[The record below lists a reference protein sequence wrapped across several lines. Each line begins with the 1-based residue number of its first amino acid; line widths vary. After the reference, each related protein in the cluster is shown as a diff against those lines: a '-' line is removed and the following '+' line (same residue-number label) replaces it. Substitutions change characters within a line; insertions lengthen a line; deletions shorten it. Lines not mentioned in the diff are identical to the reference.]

1 MFKEVPNK
9 VDFIAQEHETLAF
22 WQQDRSLT
30 KLRALRAGAKPWSFI
45 DGPIT
50 ANNPMGV
57 HHGWG
62 RTYKDLYNRYYAMQ
76 CRQLRY
82 QQGFDCQ
89 GLWVEVEVEK
99 ELKFASKRD
108 IEAYGL
114 DQFVLRCKERVL
126 RFAAVQTEQS
136 IRLGYWM
143 EWDDPAQLRWLADQ
157 LAADPTQEIAYA
169 GPAGGA
175 AGTVEQVVGHLGLPE
190 LGGSY
195 FTFSDENNY
204 MIWAFLKKCWE
215 KGWLYRGADSM
226 PWCPRCATGISQH
239 EIESDGYKEVTHKSI
254 TFRMPLRGRQNEY
267 LLAWTTTPWTLSSNV
282 AAAVGPELDYVKVK
296 QGEDV
301 YYLSKGTL
309 AMLKGE
315 HEVLAELKG
324 RDMEGWA
331 YDGPFDDLPAA
342 NEPGGH
348 LELRDLV
355 KGVTQSAKQAHRV
368 ILWEEVG
375 EAEGTGIVHIA
386 PGAGAEDYQLGL
398 QNKLPIIVP
407 IDDEARI
414 VDGFGPLTGMT
425 TAEVPD
431 TVAKLLDEKGLLY
444 KYEPYTHRYPTCWR
458 CKTELV
464 WRVVD
469 EWFIS
474 MGQSFDKPREELTA
488 EEKANNLRYQIMDVV
503 DQIRWV
509 PEFGHAR
516 EMDWLRNMHDWMIS
530 KKRYWGLALPIWVC
544 DTCKEH
550 TVVGSEDELAAR
562 ASAGYETFAGH
573 TPHRPYIDAVK
584 LTCECGGSMSRIPDV
599 GNPWLDAGIV
609 SMSTLRYRSE
619 PEYWQQWFPADWIS
633 ESFPGQFRNWF
644 YSMLAMGTVMAE
656 TAPFKNLFSYSTLL
670 DEHGE
675 SMHKSKGNSIEF
687 NQAADIMG
695 VDVMR
700 WMYCAQK
707 PENNLLFG
715 YNKADDVRRRFLIP
729 LWNIYSFFVTYAR
742 LDGWTPSF
750 AAFDPNHPEG
760 STPQSDN
767 PLDKWILARL
777 NQTIEQSI
785 NRLDNWDAFG
795 VTLAVE
801 SLIDDLSNW
810 YVRRSRRRFWRSEQ
824 DGDKQAAY
832 TTLWHVLVKLIRTI
846 APLTPFVVEEMY
858 QNLVAA
864 HNEAAYSSVHMTLY
878 PQVDTA
884 AIDETLISEMGL
896 ARQVASLGLSARGAA
911 NLKVRQPLSAALVHS
926 SSGVNRLTDYLIEIV
941 KDELNV
947 KAITFVEQAGQLVT
961 YSLQPNNAKLG
972 PRFGADFPKLRGA
985 LNALDAAVVAARVA
999 AGEPVQLSLDG
1010 SEVELAA
1017 EEVIVNN
1024 QPAEGLAVAAEKG
1037 VTVGLDT
1044 ALTPEL
1050 RAEGTARE
1058 LVRRIQDMR
1067 KKADFNIEDRIRTFY
1082 AAEGDLAVVL
1092 ADWAETIKSE
1102 TLSLELTTGPAPLG
1116 AYTEEH
1122 KVDGATVTLAVV
1134 KA

>member
-1 MFKEVPNK
+1 
-9 VDFIAQEHETLAF
+9 
-22 WQQDRSLT
+22 
-30 KLRALRAGAKPWSFI
+30 
-45 DGPIT
+45 
-50 ANNPMGV
+50 
-57 HHGWG
+57 
-62 RTYKDLYNRYYAMQ
+62 
-76 CRQLRY
+76 
-82 QQGFDCQ
+82 
-89 GLWVEVEVEK
+89 
-99 ELKFASKRD
+99 
-108 IEAYGL
+108 
-114 DQFVLRCKERVL
+114 
-126 RFAAVQTEQS
+126 
-136 IRLGYWM
+136 
-143 EWDDPAQLRWLADQ
+143 
-157 LAADPTQEIAYA
+157 
-169 GPAGGA
+169 
-175 AGTVEQVVGHLGLPE
+175 GTVEQVVGHLGLPE

-254 TFRMPLRGRQNEY
+254 TFRMPLRGRSNEY
-267 LLAWTTTPWTLSSNV
+267 LLAWTTTPWTLTSNV

-296 QGEDV
+296 QGDDI

-309 AMLKGE
+309 AMLQGE

-368 ILWEEVG
+368 ILWDEVG

-414 VDGFGPLTGMT
+414 VDGFGQLSGMT

-431 TVAKLLDEKGLLY
+431 TVAQLLDEKGLLY

-644 YSMLAMGTVMAE
+644 YSMLAMGTVVAE

-670 DEHGE
+670 DEQGE

-687 NQAADIMG
+687 SQAADIMG

-715 YNKADDVRRRFLIP
+715 YNKAD
-729 LWNIYSFFVTYAR
+729 
-742 LDGWTPSF
+742 
-750 AAFDPNHPEG
+750 
-760 STPQSDN
+760 
-767 PLDKWILARL
+767 
-777 NQTIEQSI
+777 
-785 NRLDNWDAFG
+785 
-795 VTLAVE
+795 
-801 SLIDDLSNW
+801 
-810 YVRRSRRRFWRSEQ
+810 
-824 DGDKQAAY
+824 
-832 TTLWHVLVKLIRTI
+832 
-846 APLTPFVVEEMY
+846 
-858 QNLVAA
+858 
-864 HNEAAYSSVHMTLY
+864 
-878 PQVDTA
+878 
-884 AIDETLISEMGL
+884 
-896 ARQVASLGLSARGAA
+896 
-911 NLKVRQPLSAALVHS
+911 
-926 SSGVNRLTDYLIEIV
+926 
-941 KDELNV
+941 
-947 KAITFVEQAGQLVT
+947 
-961 YSLQPNNAKLG
+961 
-972 PRFGADFPKLRGA
+972 
-985 LNALDAAVVAARVA
+985 
-999 AGEPVQLSLDG
+999 
-1010 SEVELAA
+1010 
-1017 EEVIVNN
+1017 
-1024 QPAEGLAVAAEKG
+1024 
-1037 VTVGLDT
+1037 
-1044 ALTPEL
+1044 
-1050 RAEGTARE
+1050 
-1058 LVRRIQDMR
+1058 
-1067 KKADFNIEDRIRTFY
+1067 
-1082 AAEGDLAVVL
+1082 
-1092 ADWAETIKSE
+1092 
-1102 TLSLELTTGPAPLG
+1102 
-1116 AYTEEH
+1116 
-1122 KVDGATVTLAVV
+1122 
-1134 KA
+1134 